1 MLLKYFYDDK
11 IAHASYMVGCQ
22 ATGEALVIDPGRDLT
37 PYLQVAQEQEMKI
50 IATTETHIHA
60 DFVSGSRELA
70 EQVGA
75 KLYLSDEG
83 DENWKYQYLAG
94 YNYELVKD
102 GSTFMIGNIRV
113 EVMHTPG
120 HTPEHISFI
129 ITDTAGAD
137 QPIGIFTG
145 DFVFVG
151 DIGRPDLLEEA
162 AGIKGTAEPGARQMF
177 KSLQRF
183 KQLPDY
189 MQVWPAHGA
198 GSACGKALGAI
209 PSSTVGYEKLFN
221 AALSYENEDTFV
233 KTLLEG
239 QPEAPKY
246 FAMMKKLNKEGPAV
260 LKRLPQP
267 RQLNATKLQ
276 SLLDEGAIVVDTRS
290 MDDFAAG
297 HIPGTINIPE
307 DNAFTNWAGWFLAY
321 DKPFY
326 LIANPATINQAVHD
340 LIYIGLDNI
349 GGYFDVA
356 IVESW
361 PELQSYSYTTPA
373 EVADKVSSGE
383 VILVDVRATSEWNEG
398 HIPGARHLMLGYLPD
413 RIAELPTDRPVVVHC
428 RTDNRSAIGAS
439 VLQAKGIVN
448 VMKMQQGFQG
458 WASAGLPVER
468 NGATNGNG
476 SARH

>member
-37 PYLQVAQEQEMKI
+37 PYLEVAQEQEMKI

-83 DENWKYQYLAG
+83 DKDWKYQYLEG

-102 GSTFMIGNIRV
+102 GSTFMIGNIKV

-120 HTPEHISFI
+120 HTPEHVSFI

-137 QPIGIFTG
+137 KPIGIFTG

-162 AGIKGTAEPGARQMF
+162 AGIEGTSEPGARQMF

-209 PSSTVGYEKLFN
+209 PSSTIGYEKLFN
-221 AALSYENEDTFV
+221 AALSFEDEDTFV
-233 KTLLEG
+233 KALLEG

-246 FAMMKKLNKEGPAV
+246 FAMMKKLNKIGPAV
-260 LKRLPQP
+260 LNGLPQP
-267 RQLNATKLQ
+267 EQLDVSKLQ

-326 LIANPATINQAVHD
+326 LIANPDTVKQAVHD
-340 LIYIGLDNI
+340 LVYIGLDNI
-349 GGYFDVA
+349 GGYFDVT
-356 IVESW
+356 VVDSW
-361 PELQSYSYTTPA
+361 PELQSYATTTPA
-373 EVADKVSSGE
+373 EIVDKVKSGE
-383 VILVDVRATSEWNEG
+383 VTIVDVRATSEWNEG
-398 HIPGARHLMLGYLPD
+398 HIPGAQHLMLGYLPD
-413 RIAELPTDRPVVVHC
+413 RVAEVPTDKPVVVHC

-439 VLQAKGIVN
+439 VLQAKGVTN
-448 VMKMQQGFQG
+448 VIKMLEGFQG
-458 WASAGLPVER
+458 WAAAGLPVER
-468 NGATNGNG
+468 NGAANGNG
-476 SARH
+476 SAR